1 MNVVLV
7 TSRVTYIPDNYYGL
21 FSEVLK
27 NYPQGIKAL
36 VLLDNFDFSILKNII
51 GLRFLGAPRMS
62 STLLEN
68 VLKLHQKK
76 REKLFENLNIPVLSF
91 KSMNDPKA
99 LSWIKENNIDLIAN
113 VRTRCIYKRPI
124 LEAPKLGCINIHHGL
139 LPKYR
144 GTFCDLYALYE
155 GREAGFTIHQM
166 TPKIDA
172 GQILYKGIVSQG
184 EDKDYLSYLRRTG
197 EIEGKALAQVFKQ
210 IEETGIKGEPNTC
223 DTPLF
228 TKNPNKELIK
238 DMLKKGMLL

>member
-27 NYPQGIKAL
+27 YYPQGIKAL
-36 VLLDNFDFSILKNII
+36 VVLDNFDFSILKNII

-62 STLLEN
+62 NTLLKN
-68 VLKLHQKK
+68 VLELQKRK

-91 KSMNDPKA
+91 KSMNSPEA
-99 LSWIKENNIDLIAN
+99 LAWIKEQQIDLVAN

-124 LEAPKLGCINIHHGL
+124 LEAPQIGCINIHHGL

-172 GQILYKGIVSQG
+172 GQILYKGVVSKG
-184 EDKDYLSYLRRTG
+184 EDKDYLAYLKRTG
-197 EIEGKALAQVFKQ
+197 EIEGRALAEVFKQ
-210 IEETGIKGEPNTC
+210 IETRGLKGEPNTC
-223 DTPLF
+223 EAPIF
-228 TKNPNKELIK
+228 TKNPNKEIIK

>member
-7 TSRVTYIPDNYYGL
+7 TSRVTYIPDNYCGI

-27 NYPQGIKAL
+27 HYPQGIKAL

-51 GLRFLGAPRMS
+51 GLRLLGAPRMS
-62 STLLEN
+62 NTLLKN
-68 VLKLHQKK
+68 VFELRKRK
-76 REKLFENLNIPVLSF
+76 REKMFEDMNIPVLSF
-91 KSMNDPKA
+91 KSMNSPEA
-99 LSWIKENNIDLIAN
+99 IAWIKKNQIDVIAN
-113 VRTRCIYKRPI
+113 VRTRCIYKRPL
-124 LEAPKLGCINIHHGL
+124 LEAPRIGCINIHHGL

-184 EDKDYLSYLRRTG
+184 QDKDYLAYLKRTG
-197 EIEGKALAQVFKQ
+197 EIEGKALAEVLKK
-210 IEETGIKGEPNTC
+210 IETEGIKGEPNTC
-223 DTPLF
+223 QAPLF
-228 TKNPNKELIK
+228 TKNPNQKIVK
-238 DMLKKGMLL
+238 DMLKKGILL